1 MPGRSEA
8 NLMTR
13 RSILGALFLALI
25 AAGPAVAAPLQ
36 SGIAAYNARNYA
48 AAARIFLP
56 LAERGDPRAQTY
68 LGFMYA
74 NGRGLAQSYV
84 QAARW
89 FNLASEQGIP
99 TAQFML
105 GLMFD
110 KGHGVPQDYV
120 LAYKWINLAVARGN
134 PRERQYWV
142 KIRDAVSSKL
152 TLVQITE
159 GQRWAVE
166 WQAERQY
173 LPAPPPI
180 FLPYS
185 YIIPF
190 Y

>member
-1 MPGRSEA
+1 VRS
-8 NLMTR
+8 MTKR
-13 RSILGALFLALI
+13 MILGALVLALVSV
-25 AAGPAVAAPLQ
+25 GPAIARPLQ
-36 SGIAAYNARNYA
+36 AGVAAYNARDYA
-48 AAARIFLP
+48 TAARIFLP
-56 LAERGDPRAQTY
+56 LAERGDARAQTY
-68 LGFMYA
+68 IGFMYA
-74 NGRGLAQSYV
+74 NGRGLALSYV

-120 LAYKWINLAVARGN
+120 LAYKWINLAVARAT
-134 PRERQYWV
+134 PRERQYWIR
-142 KIRDAVSSKL
+142 IRDAVGSKL
-152 TLVQITE
+152 TLDQITL

-166 WQAERQY
+166 WQAERQW

-180 FLPYS
+180 YLPYS
-185 YIIPF
+185 YAPP